1 MMASN
6 RPAAVRLSRR
16 GVLALEGADV
26 TEFLQGLVSNDTKLL
41 TQDHALFAAL
51 LTPQGKF
58 LHELI
63 MARLGDS
70 VLIDTEAER
79 LADLQ
84 RRLTLYRLRAKIA
97 IAPVAEAAVV
107 AVFGPGAAD
116 AFGLPATAG
125 AARALD
131 GGASVFVDPRVADLG
146 VRLVGPAAAVEAALS
161 AAGIALAGEEG
172 DYERLR
178 LHLGVPDGSRDIAVD
193 RGFLLENNF
202 EELHGVS
209 FTKGCYVGQELTA
222 RTKHRGTIRKR
233 LYRVEFDPAAEVP
246 APDTPIL
253 LGGREAGAMRSATAG
268 VGLAVMRLEYLDP
281 GADEGQVFVAG
292 DTVVRPS
299 APAYL
304 AGETS

>member
-1 MMASN
+1 MTTDD
-6 RPAAVRLSRR
+6 RPAATRLTRR
-16 GVLALEGADV
+16 GVLALEGAEV
-26 TEFLQGLVSNDTKLL
+26 TDFLQGLVSNDTKLL
-41 TQDHALFAAL
+41 TPEHALFAAL

-63 MARLGDS
+63 MARAGDR
-70 VLIDTEAER
+70 VLIDSEAER
-79 LADLQ
+79 LPDLQ
-84 RRLTLYRLRAKIA
+84 RRLTMYRLRAKID
-97 IAPVAEAAVV
+97 IAPAADAAVI

-116 AFGLPATAG
+116 AFGLAATAG
-125 AARALD
+125 AARPLD
-131 GGASVFVDPRVADLG
+131 GGASAFVDPRVADLG
-146 VRLVGPAAAVEAALS
+146 VRLIGPQGAVEAALA
-161 AAGIALAGEEG
+161 AAGITPDAPEEAY
-172 DYERLR
+172 DRLR
-178 LHLGVPDGSRDIAVD
+178 IGLGVPDGSRDIAVD

-222 RTKHRGTIRKR
+222 RTKHRATIRKR

-253 LGGREAGAMRSATAG
+253 LGGREAGAMRSAVAG
-268 VGLAVMRLEYLDP
+268 VGLAVMRLEYMDP

-299 APAYL
+299 APPYL
-304 AGETS
+304 AGPAS